1 MSDLVETSNRD
12 FLDAAGC
19 FISDLTSKTWT
30 DCIEAE
36 DYVVPYVLS
45 SRDLVFRPD
54 ILDETVTSSTSTTE
68 ARDGAHIDYGNPYK
82 SGSED

>member
-1 MSDLVETSNRD
+1 MSDLVETSNRN

-30 DCIEAE
+30 DCDEAE
-36 DYVVPYVLS
+36 DYVVHYVLS
-45 SRDLVFRPD
+45 PRDVVFRPD
-54 ILDETVTSSTSTTE
+54 ILDETVTSSTSKTE
-68 ARDGAHIDYGNPYK
+68 ARYGVHIDYGNPSK